1 MTARTPSQLK
11 KLTGTYRRDRAPA
24 KEAEPDAAV
33 NLRTPKGLSKHAAAF
48 WRRYAADLAAL
59 GLVTG
64 PDLPAFTLMAASYGI
79 CLDALELIAR
89 DGLTREDE
97 LGIERRHPAIQILRD
112 ASLAYR
118 QWATEFGMTPLARGR
133 IDVSRTAPDPVSEF
147 ERYLMAG
154 AARRARQGESNDE
167 TAR

>member
-1 MTARTPSQLK
+1 VTARTPSQIKRLS
-11 KLTGTYRRDRAPA
+11 GTYRVDRAPA
-24 KEAEPDAAV
+24 KEASPDTAV

-48 WRRYAADLAAL
+48 WRRYAAELAAL

-64 PDLPAFTLMAASYGI
+64 PDLPAFTLMSASYGI
-79 CLDALELIAR
+79 CLEALELIAR

-97 LGIERRHPAIQILRD
+97 LGIERKHPALQIFRD
-112 ASLAYR
+112 SALAYR
-118 QWATEFGMTPLARGR
+118 QWATEFGLTPLARGR

-154 AARRARQGESNDE
+154 AARRSRQVENDE
-167 TAR
+167 TTR